1 MNAPRVLSFLHV
13 RSGRSGRTSEGPP
26 RDASSAGS
34 RARKLVSHVAC
45 AIGCT
50 MLLGSCGD
58 PDPGVRGE
66 PIRIGVIVSLTGGL
80 GSVGPHL
87 ANSARLAARE
97 VNSVGGLLGGR
108 EVELVVVDD
117 RTDPAFAR
125 MEAQRLVQEE
135 GVVAIVGSLASSAS
149 LEVQAVT
156 AEAQIPQVSCCSTS
170 PDLTNA
176 QPEMDRFLFRT
187 VPADDLQAVVVAR
200 QADSIGCARL
210 AVLHLDD
217 SYGNPFGMAIEERFE
232 ALGGTVVARV
242 PFPAERPSYS
252 TQVQMIA
259 DATPDCVGLVAFPA
273 EGGAIL
279 RDWNAL
285 ASAPDVTWIGTDG
298 IKDSGF
304 PMAAGSA
311 ALVDGVTG
319 TAPIVEPVTPAF
331 NAYAALY
338 EATFSE
344 PVGIFGGSQ
353 YDAMALVLLAIEQ
366 AGTTDG
372 VAIRDALFDVSSA
385 DQAGD
390 RFFGPGQLGLALQR
404 IRDGLGINYE
414 GAGGPVDFDGFG
426 NVVSDYEIWRFDAAT
441 SSFVRTATIG
451 ASTIQ

>member
-1 MNAPRVLSFLHV
+1 MNAPRVIPL
-13 RSGRSGRTSEGPP
+13 
-26 RDASSAGS
+26 
-34 RARKLVSHVAC
+34 LVAAVL
-45 AIGCT
+45 T
-50 MLLGSCGD
+50 VSCGD

-66 PIRIGVIVSLTGGL
+66 PIRIGVIVSLSGGL

-108 EVELVVVDD
+108 EIDLVVVDD

-125 MEAQRLVQEE
+125 MEAQRLVDQE

-149 LEVQAVT
+149 LQVQEVT
-156 AEAQIPQVSCCSTS
+156 AAAQIPQVSCCSTS
-170 PDLTNA
+170 PDLTSA
-176 QPEMDRFLFRT
+176 QPETDRFLFRT

-200 QADSIGCARL
+200 QADAIGCMRL
-210 AVLHLDD
+210 AILHLDD
-217 SYGNPFGMAIEERFE
+217 SYGNPFGMAIETNFE
-232 ALGGTVVARV
+232 GLGGTVVARV
-242 PFPAERPSYS
+242 PFPAERPTYS
-252 TQVQMIA
+252 TEVAMIA
-259 DATPDCVGLVAFPA
+259 DAMPDCVGLVAFPA

-279 RDWNAL
+279 RDWNGL

-338 EATFSE
+338 EATYTE

-372 VAIRDALFDVSSA
+372 VAIRDALFDVSA
-385 DQAGD
+385 PDQAGD

-404 IRDGLGINYE
+404 IRDGLGVNYE